1 MLRTWSVQVMYYHI
15 HAQLEKKPNCDQH
28 WIINEAVNACVQ
40 INSLYLNIEKK
51 KDCTIYISPD
61 YFHGSNK
68 IIVSTEGIY

>member
-51 KDCTIYISPD
+51 KTVQYTLVLTISMD
-61 YFHGSNK
+61 QTK
-68 IIVSTEGIY
+68 